1 MTKAHSLIKS
11 TNDMEEKKRTGL
23 LADLICLDSFEGPSG
38 KYLVSACPVCISASS
53 MIK

>member
-11 TNDMEEKKRTGL
+11 TNDIEEKKKELGL

-53 MIK
+53 MI